1 MSTLGSSHLVMIASG
16 QERRIPLEGVAV
28 LRLGRDITNDLAL
41 PNTEVSRN
49 HARIERQPNGRH
61 LLLDSGSRNGT
72 FLNGARLAIPTILC
86 SGDRF
91 AIGPYKF
98 EYRSPTAPRAAPGD
112 NRDSRLATTSVHA
125 ELTPVTI
132 LVVDIHSFT
141 TMSNQLDAVS
151 LSGAVGGLWH
161 EAGSVLQECGATHR
175 QTAGD
180 GLLAVWAHET
190 RSPSPAEIAPV
201 LNAALLL
208 ARLAA
213 RLSAEQSLAIPMR
226 LGAGINTGEAVVG
239 NPGNR
244 LLAGN
249 AAMGEPVNRAFRLES
264 ATRAIQC
271 DCIIGESTWS
281 FLGLDSASMPTA
293 RLNLELRGY
302 AHPVAAYS
310 LSFEEIEALLPRL
323 R

>member
-1 MSTLGSSHLVMIASG
+1 MSSLGSSHLVMNASG

-28 LRLGRDITNDLAL
+28 LRLGRDVTNDLAL

-72 FLNGARLAIPTILC
+72 FLNGARLAIPTVLS
-86 SGDRF
+86 SGDHF
-91 AIGPYKF
+91 SVGPYVF
-98 EYRSPTAPRAAPGD
+98 EYHSPTAPRGLPGD
-112 NRDSRLATTSVHA
+112 TREPRLDTTSVHA
-125 ELTPVTI
+125 ELTPVTV

-161 EAGSVLQECGATHR
+161 EASALLQECGATNR

-201 LNAALLL
+201 LTAALRL

-213 RLSAEQSLAIPMR
+213 RLSAEKNLAIPMR
-226 LGAGINTGEAVVG
+226 LGAGINSGEAVVG
-239 NPGNR
+239 NPGNP
-244 LLAGN
+244 LLGDN

-264 ATRAIQC
+264 ATRATHC
-271 DCIIGESTWS
+271 DCIIGESTWNL
-281 FLGLDSASMPTA
+281 LGLDPASAHAA
-293 RLNLELRGY
+293 RLDLELRGY
-302 AHPVAAYS
+302 LHPVAAYS
-310 LSFEEIEALLPRL
+310 LSFDDIEALLPRL